1 MRAGRHARSVRVRR
15 RRSRFFHRLEQP
27 RRPSCT
33 QQRQVPS
40 IFQNAVLT
48 LLHPEW
54 RSQSDVSSEHF
65 PEMQGLDWAA
75 GPSASGTAPLMNT
88 DAQSQIVPLAG
99 NFVWQRILIPFQH
112 VVKNNLFLLIQVA
125 AGSLGRRA

>member
-1 MRAGRHARSVRVRR
+1 
-15 RRSRFFHRLEQP
+15 
-27 RRPSCT
+27 
-33 QQRQVPS
+33 
-40 IFQNAVLT
+40 
-48 LLHPEW
+48 
-54 RSQSDVSSEHF
+54 
-65 PEMQGLDWAA
+65 
-75 GPSASGTAPLMNT
+75 MNT